1 MSDISSYSSKF
12 TPVKQGLYDPRNEHD
27 ACGMGFIVNIKGVKS
42 HELVHQ
48 ALEILVRLEHRG
60 GCGCEPNTGDGAG
73 ILMQLPHKFF
83 VGVCDFVLPESGEY
97 GVGMLYAK

>member
-1 MSDISSYSSKF
+1 MSDISGYSSTF
-12 TPVKQGLYDPRNEHD
+12 TPAKQGLYDPRNEHD

-60 GCGCEPNTGDGAG
+60 GCG
-73 ILMQLPHKFF
+73 
-83 VGVCDFVLPESGEY
+83 
-97 GVGMLYAK
+97 